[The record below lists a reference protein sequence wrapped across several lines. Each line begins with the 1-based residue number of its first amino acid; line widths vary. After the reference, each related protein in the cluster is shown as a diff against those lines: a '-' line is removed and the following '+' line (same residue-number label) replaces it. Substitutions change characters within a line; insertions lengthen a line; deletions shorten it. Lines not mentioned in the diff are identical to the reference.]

1 MRKPRHRGRLNCR
14 PARQCGPRSAETAR
28 TIRHFF
34 AIRRGWIGLFSC
46 LLFATAAPAEVV
58 PQPTVGTN
66 ARPSVTVPR
75 GPLPVF
81 ALYSNFW
88 VNLHHV
94 LYEQARLRTERQV
107 VRTQTETEKPGLP
120 QLSLDGLSEKERQ
133 DWNSAIDEYEIKLA
147 AHDLLFDQD
156 MVLINDRLSEMGE
169 EESAQATG
177 FQPGVIIAL
186 SKAAPVYRAHW
197 WPEDDRAN
205 RVWIGG

>member
-46 LLFATAAPAEVV
+46 LLFASAASAQVV
-58 PQPTVGTN
+58 PQPAVGTN
-66 ARPSVTVPR
+66 ARPSITVPR

-94 LYEQARLRTERQV
+94 LYEQARWGTGRQV
-107 VRTQTETEKPGLP
+107 VQRQRNGERPLP
-120 QLSLDGLSEKERQ
+120 TPLSLDGLNDKERQ
-133 DWNSAIDEYEIKLA
+133 DWNAAIDEY
-147 AHDLLFDQD
+147 
-156 MVLINDRLSEMGE
+156 
-169 EESAQATG
+169 
-177 FQPGVIIAL
+177 
-186 SKAAPVYRAHW
+186 
-197 WPEDDRAN
+197 
-205 RVWIGG
+205 